1 MKLWHLEMSQ
11 MSLFEING
19 TTPRLPFFHSQWL
32 YCICVCVYV
41 SMYRNYTRR
50 KCLKKNSLSF
60 FLSPPPP
67 PTHSFLSSLFPCQI
81 EGAAPSKKIC
91 VHVGARRIRLPR
103 VSSLFRKWAP
113 FVQGSFAKEPW
124 EFRALLP
131 TNRRHIMT
139 ACLDPYWGFEV
150 EKGPKK
156 EELNKHLVCTKR
168 CVEKVEWN
176 SLYHKVIGS
185 SVPAGSK
192 NLQMFFSETTWH
204 FW

>member
-1 MKLWHLEMSQ
+1 
-11 MSLFEING
+11 
-19 TTPRLPFFHSQWL
+19 
-32 YCICVCVYV
+32 
-41 SMYRNYTRR
+41 
-50 KCLKKNSLSF
+50 
-60 FLSPPPP
+60 
-67 PTHSFLSSLFPCQI
+67 
-81 EGAAPSKKIC
+81 
-91 VHVGARRIRLPR
+91 
-103 VSSLFRKWAP
+103 
-113 FVQGSFAKEPW
+113 
-124 EFRALLP
+124 
-131 TNRRHIMT
+131 MT